1 MSRRVAMAHDCRD
14 PEALAAFWCT
24 LLGYRVRE
32 QWFDAMGQLRR
43 GRGWDRMT
51 IARDRDD
58 YWLAFGPTNVA
69 IHRVWLVTEIGNPS
83 NALTHAEHGQ
93 RRGRP
98 SRSAERGTASSTT
111 TASAIR

>member
-69 IHRVWLVTEIGNPS
+69 IHRVCWS
-83 NALTHAEHGQ
+83 Q
-93 RRGRP
+93 
-98 SRSAERGTASSTT
+98 RSATRPTRSPTPSTGSG
-111 TASAIR
+111 ADGPQQR